1 MAIWNDVIPASDL
14 AVYQVAGYG
23 REGGLGQ
30 NPALIVIDMTY
41 AFIGD
46 RPEPVLD
53 SARRWPHSCGEAGW
67 RAVPHIARVIAAAR
81 TNRVPIAYTR
91 GIFKADASDAG
102 TWQGKLRRGF
112 EQPADG
118 TVDGDEFVRELA
130 PQPGDLVVQKDKPSA
145 FFGTPLLSKLIE
157 RHVDTVIVTGCTTS
171 GCVRGTVCEAFSNN
185 YKVAVVEEGVFD
197 RAVVPHKVSLFD
209 LQQKYADVISADAAC
224 AYLGRCRAGGAD
236 RIAA

>member
-1 MAIWNDVIPASDL
+1 MAVWDDVIPASDL

-23 REGGLGQ
+23 RESGLGQ
-30 NPALIVIDMTY
+30 TPALIVIDMTY

-46 RPEPVLD
+46 RSEPVLD
-53 SARRWPHSCGEAGW
+53 SARRWPHSCGEEGW

-81 TNRVPIAYTR
+81 AARVPIAYTR

-112 EQPADG
+112 EQPADR
-118 TVDGDEFVRELA
+118 TVDGDDFVRELA
-130 PQPGDLVVQKDKPSA
+130 PQPGDIVVHKDKPSA

-157 RHVDTVIVTGCTTS
+157 RRVDTVVVTGCTTS

-209 LQQKYADVISADAAC
+209 LQQKYADVISTEAAC
-224 AYLGRCRAGGAD
+224 AYLARCRTAGAD